1 MANSVNYILIDEHN
15 NDYIYKNK
23 TWKDKFKKKL
33 SLINFILIIILYLV
47 CLTIYFTQIIPFINK
62 ANDDMN
68 QLSYIN
74 SLKYNITSII
84 DHINNFCKLYN
95 ISELCG

>member
-1 MANSVNYILIDEHN
+1 MTIYIKIKHG
-15 NDYIYKNK
+15 K
-23 TWKDKFKKKL
+23 
-33 SLINFILIIILYLV
+33 INFILIIILYLFG
-47 CLTIYFTQIIPFINK
+47 LTIYFIQIIPFINK

-74 SLKYNITSII
+74 SLKHNITLII
-84 DHINNFCKLYN
+84 DHIDNFCKLYN